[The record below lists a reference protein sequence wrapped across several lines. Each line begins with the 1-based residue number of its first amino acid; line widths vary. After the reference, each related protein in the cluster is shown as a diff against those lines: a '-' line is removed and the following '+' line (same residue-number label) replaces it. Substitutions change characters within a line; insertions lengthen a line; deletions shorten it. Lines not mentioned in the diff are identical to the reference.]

1 MFNMFASRKLVNPR
15 THQPD
20 LPLPGEYS
28 KHEILE
34 SLVSVSIGGSAV
46 GELRDYATA
55 DCERFLHTL
64 NLVPGDAAGRMLEI
78 GANPYFTTL
87 LMRRFRPALQLDLVN
102 FFGPTAIDGTQD
114 VVFRNLDGLQ
124 EEAAFDYR
132 NLNLEV
138 DVLPYP
144 DAHFDYIL
152 FCEVLEHLTID
163 PLRAVME
170 LKRVLK
176 PGGQMVLTTPNA
188 VRLENVI
195 AFIEG
200 RNMYDP
206 YSAYGPYGRHN
217 REYTRHELHQL
228 MLHAGFKVE
237 ISYTGNVHDDILTP
251 LTPPALI
258 NAVLGSQE
266 SRDRDLGQYLF
277 TRWCNADAGNSKLP
291 RWLYRSYP
299 EASMA

>member
-1 MFNMFASRKLVNPR
+1 MFQSRKLINPR
-15 THQPD
+15 SYQPA
-20 LPLPGEYS
+20 LPVPQGYT
-28 KHEILE
+28 KDGILD
-34 SLVSVSIGGSAV
+34 SLVSVSISGSAS

-64 NLVPGDAAGRMLEI
+64 NLVPDNAQGRMLEI

-87 LMRRFRPALQLDLVN
+87 LLRRFRPGLELELVN
-102 FFGPTAIDGTQD
+102 FFGPTAVDGTQD
-114 VVFRNLDGLQ
+114 VVFQNFEGV
-124 EEAAFDYR
+124 EERAAFDFR
-132 NLNLEV
+132 NLNVEA

-144 DAHFDYIL
+144 DDHFDFVL
-152 FCEVLEHLTID
+152 FCEVLEHLTTD
-163 PLRAVME
+163 PLRALME

-176 PGGQMVLTTPNA
+176 PGGSMVLTTPNA

-228 MLHAGFKVE
+228 MQHAGFRNEV
-237 ISYTGNVHDDILTP
+237 SFTGNVHDDILTP
-251 LTPPALI
+251 LTPPAVI
-258 NAVLGSQE
+258 NTALQGQK
-266 SRDRDLGQYLF
+266 SREHDLGQYLF
-277 TRWCNADAGNSKLP
+277 TRWSNTAESNHKLP

-299 EASMA
+299 EDRMV